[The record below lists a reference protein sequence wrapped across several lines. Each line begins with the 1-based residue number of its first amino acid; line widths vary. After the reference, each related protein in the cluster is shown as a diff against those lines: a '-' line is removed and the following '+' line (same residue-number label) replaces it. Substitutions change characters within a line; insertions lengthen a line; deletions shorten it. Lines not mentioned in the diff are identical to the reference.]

1 MPDLLS
7 GKGSIVTAPPLM
19 GCPPRRAAPD
29 VGRIVPENDGDLR
42 GFARN
47 HRAPNRTVG
56 PRAMNFPNEF
66 AARIMAAISALP
78 VEERAEAIH
87 ALLSDMLKH
96 MPRESIL
103 EMRQEVLDQFDP
115 EIPIIGSTIDLIDG
129 QLALRDISGQ

>member
-1 MPDLLS
+1 MPARAEGLQ
-7 GKGSIVTAPPLM
+7 APRELFPGM
-19 GCPPRRAAPD
+19 MASR
-29 VGRIVPENDGDLR
+29 E

-47 HRAPNRTVG
+47 HRPANRTVG
-56 PRAMNFPNEF
+56 QRVMNFPNEF